1 MADDEL
7 IEFVIDGSAERHG
20 AIPAEA
26 FIAKLR
32 AFITT
37 IYAFERAFTRK
48 DKRQLEL
55 EIVGLE
61 RRSPARVKFRPR
73 AKAHGYET
81 DPALEWTFG
90 ELQKLYNG
98 QPVDPDIP
106 QEAIDNVVDLAG
118 VRSAKLPTLGVM
130 QAKFGAHIIRID
142 ETLESRAR
150 ALRTI
155 QRVSTAA
162 PWQAG
167 ISRGELFGELRGVM
181 DFDGE
186 RRFYI
191 VPPSGPLRVQCVFQ
205 EELRS
210 KMQEH
215 LFQTVR
221 ATGFLHYDGKSPFPH
236 LLEAD
241 KLDGAPAPAKTLREL
256 RGLFKGVELGDAD
269 GWTP

>member
-7 IEFVIDGSAERHG
+7 VEFVIDGSVERNG
-20 AIPAEA
+20 AIPADA

-37 IYAFERAFTRK
+37 IYAFERAFSRK
-48 DKRQLEL
+48 DKRQLDL

-61 RRSPARVKFRPR
+61 RKSPARVRMKHR
-73 AKAHGYET
+73 AKVQGYDST
-81 DPALEWTFG
+81 PALEWTFS
-90 ELQKLYNG
+90 ELNKLYNG

-106 QEAIDNVVDLAG
+106 QEAIDNVIELASI
-118 VRSAKLPTLGVM
+118 RSAKLPALGII
-130 QAKFGAHIIRID
+130 QAKFGAQIIKID
-142 ETLESRAR
+142 DTLEGRAR
-150 ALRTI
+150 TIRAAQKINTAL
-155 QRVSTAA
+155 
-162 PWQAG
+162 PWHAG

-205 EELRS
+205 EELRA

-241 KLDGAPAPAKTLREL
+241 KIDGVQAPRKPMRAL
-256 RGLFKGVELGDAD
+256 RGLFKGQDLGDSGEWA
-269 GWTP
+269 P